1 MPKKEY
7 LVSTILLLVVLIGV
21 SGYCLYQSQNK
32 YVIERFQNP
41 SLYDSLSI
49 SMCPSGAPQIQT
61 AKGYTDCCDGTF
73 MNGKCQ
79 GKTLCTLSPTHDG
92 IPSCIDYWKDY
103 FTEKS
108 KKVCPPRMTYYFED
122 ITKPL
127 NRKGCSTSPI
137 EPSGKTPKDENS
149 PKCIIYNSDS
159 ENKQRADS
167 CYNEKLLGSI
177 RCPEYKGEVPK
188 PSKVEI
194 GNITVFL
201 CEYTATP
208 GTRKA
213 CAEENGYREFL
224 NRFWPNWENQS
235 YAQSVR
241 DFFCP
246 NFIAAER
253 RKEEEEKRLRERAAK
268 VDQTE
273 KLYQEAKSN
282 VDKCQKEKEILDKKC
297 SSVKPENCASSRQ
310 KYLQN
315 NPDVANAKMDPWT
328 HWNQYGKNEGRA
340 WPPC

>member
-1 MPKKEY
+1 
-7 LVSTILLLVVLIGV
+7 
-21 SGYCLYQSQNK
+21 
-32 YVIERFQNP
+32 
-41 SLYDSLSI
+41 
-49 SMCPSGAPQIQT
+49 
-61 AKGYTDCCDGTF
+61 
-73 MNGKCQ
+73 
-79 GKTLCTLSPTHDG
+79 
-92 IPSCIDYWKDY
+92 
-103 FTEKS
+103 
-108 KKVCPPRMTYYFED
+108 MTYYFED